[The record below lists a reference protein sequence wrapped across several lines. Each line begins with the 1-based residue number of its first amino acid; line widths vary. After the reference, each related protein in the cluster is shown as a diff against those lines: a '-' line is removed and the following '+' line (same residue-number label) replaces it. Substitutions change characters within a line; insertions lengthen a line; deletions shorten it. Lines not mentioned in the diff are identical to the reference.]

1 MDGVQTCFKNINRC
15 NLHPQCDPVHVKND
29 DDDSDDDDDD
39 DDDDNYYKTAE
50 DELKCDEEYK
60 RLLPR
65 QATFPCQSPHH
76 NVDSVKANIS
86 RGVVWIKAVPYDGIP
101 ECWNDEDEKQSPWY
115 ISVKIIGDIK
125 NIPRNFRHNIYLLTF
140 AI

>member
-1 MDGVQTCFKNINRC
+1 MKVDGVQTCFKNINRC
-15 NLHPQCDPVHVKND
+15 NLHPQCDPVHVK
-29 DDDSDDDDDD
+29 DDDDDD
-39 DDDDNYYKTAE
+39 DDKTAE

-65 QATFPCQSPHH
+65 QATFRCQSPHH

-115 ISVKIIGDIK
+115 ISVMIIGDKK
-125 NIPRNFRHNIYLLTF
+125 NIPRNFRHKIYLLTF

>member
-1 MDGVQTCFKNINRC
+1 MKVNGVQICFKNKNQC
-15 NLHPQCDPVHVKND
+15 NLHPQCDPVKGIGND
-29 DDDSDDDDDD
+29 
-39 DDDDNYYKTAE
+39 KTAE

-76 NVDSVKANIS
+76 IVDSVKANIS